1 MPLARELAKGGIKL
15 LKNAKPTAKVVPKV
29 PAKQTAGSKAAPAKA
44 PPSVPR
50 KQTDAEIAKME
61 QQKAVASAEKAR
73 DARWAME
80 SEASLRRERY
90 QAQQNSKELWKYKE
104 AEAAKKATKARRVE
118 TAKSVA
124 KGTGKAAAGTT
135 VGVGVME
142 TATEGNFSKEVFGR
156 KDKPTKA
163 SPKTRRAGK
172 PMKGTK

>member
-15 LKNAKPTAKVVPKV
+15 LKNAKSA
-29 PAKQTAGSKAAPAKA
+29 AKQTKATPKPPA
-44 PPSVPR
+44 VPKKKKDAMRR
-50 KQTDAEIAKME
+50 KPDPAIERE
-61 QQKAVASAEKAR
+61 RE
-73 DARWAME
+73 ARWARE
-80 SEASLRRERY
+80 KEARIRQERY

-104 AEAAKKATKARRVE
+104 AESAKKATKARRVE
-118 TAKSVA
+118 TTKNIA
-124 KGTGKAAAGTT
+124 KGTGKAAAGAT
-135 VGVGVME
+135 VSFGLME